1 MQIVYQEA
9 SVSIVLQRKILKAEK
24 EETSLIKDYQV
35 IYKELINSEAH
46 EGLIRSA
53 HARKHGSL

>member
-1 MQIVYQEA
+1 MQIIYQEA

-35 IYKELINSEAH
+35 IYIKNLSIV
-46 EGLIRSA
+46 
-53 HARKHGSL
+53 KHTKDS